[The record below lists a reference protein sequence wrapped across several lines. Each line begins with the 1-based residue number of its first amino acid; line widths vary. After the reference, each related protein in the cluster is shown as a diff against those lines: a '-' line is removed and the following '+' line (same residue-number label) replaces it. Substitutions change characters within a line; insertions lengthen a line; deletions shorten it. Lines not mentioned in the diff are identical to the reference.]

1 MKIVL
6 ASSNKGKIQEF
17 NFLFKNS
24 GYELIA
30 FSEFSDIEIPETGNS
45 YEENAFLKA
54 KKAFEISGLPVLA
67 DDSGLEVRSLNNE
80 PGIFSARY
88 SGVDVKDESNNNKL
102 LRKLKNIPNRNAKY
116 VSVLVFYDPKKE
128 IEIYTYGELKGSIG
142 TKEKGTQGFGY
153 DPLFKIKNTNITM
166 AEISFEER
174 MKVSHRAEST
184 SKMLAELNKF
194 RNK

>member
-88 SGVDVKDESNNNKL
+88 SGLDVKDESNNKKL

-142 TKEKGTQGFGY
+142 TKEKGTHGFGY

-184 SKMLAELNKF
+184 LKMLAEINKF
-194 RNK
+194 QNK

>member
-6 ASSNKGKIQEF
+6 ASSNKGKIREF

-30 FSEFSDIEIPETGNS
+30 LSEFSDIEIPETGNS

-67 DDSGLEVRSLNNE
+67 DDSGLEVRSLNDE

-88 SGVDVKDESNNNKL
+88 SGLDVKDESNNKKL
-102 LRKLKNIPNRNAKY
+102 LRKLKNKPNRNAKY
-116 VSVLVFYDPKKE
+116 VSVLVFYDPKEE

-142 TKEKGTQGFGY
+142 TKEKGNLGFGY
-153 DPLFKIKNTNITM
+153 DPLFKIKNTNTTM
-166 AEISFEER
+166 AEISFEKR
-174 MKVSHRAEST
+174 MKVSHRTEST
-184 SKMLAELNKF
+184 LKMLAELNKF
-194 RNK
+194 QNK

>member
-6 ASSNKGKIQEF
+6 ASSNEGKIKEF

-24 GYELIA
+24 NFKIIP

-67 DDSGLEVRSLNNE
+67 DDSGLEVESLNNE

-88 SGVDVKDESNNNKL
+88 SGEDVKDEDNNKKL
-102 LRKLKNIPNRNAKY
+102 LRKLKNKSNRKAKY
-116 VSVLVFYDPKKE
+116 VSVLIFYDPMKK
-128 IEIYTYGELKGSIG
+128 IEIYTYGELKGIIG
-142 TKEKGTQGFGY
+142 NKEKGAQG
-153 DPLFKIKNTNITM
+153 LSLIHI
-166 AEISFEER
+166 
-174 MKVSHRAEST
+174 
-184 SKMLAELNKF
+184 
-194 RNK
+194 

>member
-6 ASSNKGKIQEF
+6 ASSNKGKIKEF

-24 GYELIA
+24 NFKIIP

-54 KKAFEISGLPVLA
+54 KKAFEISRLPVLA
-67 DDSGLEVRSLNNE
+67 DDSGLEVESLNNE

-88 SGVDVKDESNNNKL
+88 SGEDVKDEDNNKKL
-102 LRKLKNIPNRNAKY
+102 LRKLKNKPNRKAKY
-116 VSVLVFYDPKKE
+116 VSVLIFYDPMKK
-128 IEIYTYGELKGSIG
+128 IEIYTYGELKGIIG
-142 TKEKGTQGFGY
+142 NKEKGAQGFGY

-184 SKMLAELNKF
+184 IKMLTELNKF
-194 RNK
+194 QRK

>member
-6 ASSNKGKIQEF
+6 ASSNKGKIKEF
-17 NFLFKNS
+17 NFLFRNS
-24 GYELIA
+24 NFKIIP

-54 KKAFEISGLPVLA
+54 EKAFEITGLPVLA
-67 DDSGLEVRSLNNE
+67 DDSGLEVKSLNNE

-88 SGVDVKDESNNNKL
+88 SGVDAKDEDNNKKL
-102 LRKLKNIPNRNAKY
+102 LRKLKNKPNRRAKY
-116 VSVLVFYDPKKE
+116 VSVLIFYDPMKK
-128 IEIYTYGELKGSIG
+128 IEIYTYGELKGHIG
-142 TKEKGTQGFGY
+142 NKEKGVQGFGY
-153 DPLFKIKNTNITM
+153 DPLFEIKNTNITM

-184 SKMLAELNKF
+184 IKMLTELNKF
-194 RNK
+194 QRK

>member
-6 ASSNKGKIQEF
+6 ASSNKGKIKEF

-24 GYELIA
+24 NFKIVP

-67 DDSGLEVRSLNNE
+67 DDSGLEVESLNNE

-88 SGVDVKDESNNNKL
+88 SGEDVKDEDNNKKL
-102 LRKLKNIPNRNAKY
+102 LRKLKNKPNRKAKY
-116 VSVLVFYDPKKE
+116 VSVLIFYDPMKK
-128 IEIYTYGELKGSIG
+128 IEIYTYGELKGIIG
-142 TKEKGTQGFGY
+142 NKEKGAQGFGY

-184 SKMLAELNKF
+184 IKMLTELNKF
-194 RNK
+194 QRK

>member
-6 ASSNKGKIQEF
+6 ASSNKGKIKEF

-24 GYELIA
+24 NFKIIP

-67 DDSGLEVRSLNNE
+67 DDSGLEVESLNNE

-88 SGVDVKDESNNNKL
+88 SGEDVKDEDNNKKL
-102 LRKLKNIPNRNAKY
+102 LRKLCC
-116 VSVLVFYDPKKE
+116 SW
-128 IEIYTYGELKGSIG
+128 
-142 TKEKGTQGFGY
+142 
-153 DPLFKIKNTNITM
+153 
-166 AEISFEER
+166 
-174 MKVSHRAEST
+174 
-184 SKMLAELNKF
+184 
-194 RNK
+194 